1 MNSFSCGN
9 LEGQKPSMR
18 LKFGLYSLRGSSSD
32 MDWTRTGAHHVYV
45 QGEAMGLVDNP
56 QSPRFGFLF
65 RVNVNT
71 N

>member
-1 MNSFSCGN
+1 
-9 LEGQKPSMR
+9 
-18 LKFGLYSLRGSSSD
+18 